1 MPKIKVQLIPK
12 EGKGYK
18 MFECESDKI
27 AEASLVE
34 YQGKQYAYMTI
45 NGSWKNPTAVFR
57 EGAGRGSNQA
67 RTALE
72 EESAAR
78 KPKNK
83 R

>member
-12 EGKGYK
+12 EGKGYL

-57 EGAGRGSNQA
+57 EVPVPAVVSL
-67 RTALE
+67 TDE
-72 EESAAR
+72 ELLSSVQV
-78 KPKNK
+78 
-83 R
+83 